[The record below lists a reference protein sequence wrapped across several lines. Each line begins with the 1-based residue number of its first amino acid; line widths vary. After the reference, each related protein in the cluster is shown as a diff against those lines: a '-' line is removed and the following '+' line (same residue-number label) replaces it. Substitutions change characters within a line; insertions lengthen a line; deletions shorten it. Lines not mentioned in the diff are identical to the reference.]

1 MCNRHLLIA
10 PCCVGSVLVT
20 LIFCFIDAFFAPIM
34 VILGAFLS
42 YRAIV
47 LINKESNIIV
57 YLHNKNVNM
66 CFCVYLSVAGLVKT
80 IIYDRFKAAARPWR
94 DKI

>member
-1 MCNRHLLIA
+1 M
-10 PCCVGSVLVT
+10 LVT

-57 YLHNKNVNM
+57 YLHNKNVNG
-66 CFCVYLSVAGLVKT
+66 CFCVFLSVAGLVKT
-80 IIYDRFKAAARPWR
+80 IIYDRFKAAARPWG